1 MRFASPE
8 LRAQLEGYQSAA
20 LQQTQKIQRQREEE
34 RRQEEEA
41 RRQAEEERRLQAEE
55 EARRAEEQ
63 QRLLAERRAL
73 IRQAAPCVS
82 IVNGIVIAVKSDGT
96 LLWAVEAS
104 SDTSAW
110 NQYREAALSWKNI
123 SQVVLVGKG
132 NTKTFGVIGVRM
144 DGSLV
149 WAGKNL
155 SFLDEDVWTDLTAMV
170 YTEVDRS
177 RRGYHDYHDVFVG
190 LKRDGHI
197 ILHVTDEDKL
207 DWKIDKLREWD
218 NLTKIIGGKNYIAG
232 LKSDGTVVAEGQWE
246 FTQLYQ
252 AKRWTGIVDIAAC
265 GEDIIGLKEDGIV
278 VVTGKTSSDQK
289 RYSDWTEIAALASS
303 GSDSISIKYDGTVM
317 ADGLGSKKSKEQL
330 SAWTDIVAVFGDWTF
345 VGVKADGMVV
355 TTSDKYDV
363 SGWKLFDRIETVEQ
377 ERKEAQ
383 AAFEQECREAQ
394 AALERE
400 RAQRRAALEAER
412 TALQN
417 ELANLK
423 GLFSGKR
430 RKEIEARLAAIAKE
444 LEE

>member
-1 MRFASPE
+1 MGIWS
-8 LRAQLEGYQSAA
+8 SA
-20 LQQTQKIQRQREEE
+20 
-34 RRQEEEA
+34 
-41 RRQAEEERRLQAEE
+41 
-55 EARRAEEQ
+55 
-63 QRLLAERRAL
+63 LLL
-73 IRQAAPCVS
+73 P
-82 IVNGIVIAVKSDGT
+82 K
-96 LLWAVEAS
+96 
-104 SDTSAW
+104 
-110 NQYREAALSWKNI
+110 
-123 SQVVLVGKG
+123 
-132 NTKTFGVIGVRM
+132 M
-144 DGSLV
+144 
-149 WAGKNL
+149 
-155 SFLDEDVWTDLTAMV
+155 
-170 YTEVDRS
+170 
-177 RRGYHDYHDVFVG
+177 
-190 LKRDGHI
+190 I

-207 DWKIDKLREWD
+207 DWEIDKLREWD

-232 LKSDGTVVAEGQWE
+232 LKSDGTVVAEGQWG

-303 GSDSISIKYDGTVM
+303 RSDSISIKYDGTVM

-383 AAFEQECREAQ
+383 RRFEEEEAQ
-394 AALERE
+394 A